1 MTKLLEAHGIS
12 KSFGGNT
19 VLSDVSLTL
28 ERGEVVSLIGEN
40 GAGKSTLAKILCGI
54 VQPDRGT
61 ITLNGELKTF
71 SHPREAL
78 AAQIGIVHQELNL
91 AENLSIAEN
100 FLLGHEPV
108 RYGML
113 DRGRMEEITREGLS
127 RLALPLNP
135 HRLVST
141 LSTAQRQM
149 VEIARA
155 LSFDTRILIFDE
167 PTSSLSD
174 EDAKLLLQIIKMLK
188 SQGVAILYVSHRLP
202 EVQEISDRIVALR
215 DGQNSGEAIPPNIH
229 RESLIRMIVGRE
241 LSDIYGY
248 KPRPLGSEALS
259 VKHFRA
265 TERHAPT
272 SFAVRAGEIVGIAG
286 LVGSGRSELLESIF
300 GLTPHLSGDLLINGV
315 HASIS
320 SPKNAWNNKLALVPE
335 SRKDQGVI
343 LESSIRENIILS
355 DREQQS
361 PWSLRATGSER
372 KVTDHFIESLRIR
385 CISGEQLSKSLSG
398 GNQQKVV
405 LGRCLASKP
414 AVLLLDEPTRGV
426 DVGARREIYSLLFQ
440 LAAQGMAIL
449 FVSSELEEI
458 IGISDR
464 ALVMSDGGVAG
475 EISRQSLSEH
485 AIMSLA
491 SSHQRVA
498 A

>member
-1 MTKLLEAHGIS
+1 
-12 KSFGGNT
+12 
-19 VLSDVSLTL
+19 
-28 ERGEVVSLIGEN
+28 
-40 GAGKSTLAKILCGI
+40 
-54 VQPDRGT
+54 
-61 ITLNGELKTF
+61 
-71 SHPREAL
+71 
-78 AAQIGIVHQELNL
+78 
-91 AENLSIAEN
+91 
-100 FLLGHEPV
+100 
-108 RYGML
+108 
-113 DRGRMEEITREGLS
+113 
-127 RLALPLNP
+127 
-135 HRLVST
+135 
-141 LSTAQRQM
+141 
-149 VEIARA
+149 
-155 LSFDTRILIFDE
+155 
-167 PTSSLSD
+167 
-174 EDAKLLLQIIKMLK
+174 
-188 SQGVAILYVSHRLP
+188 
-202 EVQEISDRIVALR
+202 
-215 DGQNSGEAIPPNIH
+215 
-229 RESLIRMIVGRE
+229 
-241 LSDIYGY
+241 
-248 KPRPLGSEALS
+248 
-259 VKHFRA
+259 
-265 TERHAPT
+265 
-272 SFAVRAGEIVGIAG
+272 VRAGEIVGIAG